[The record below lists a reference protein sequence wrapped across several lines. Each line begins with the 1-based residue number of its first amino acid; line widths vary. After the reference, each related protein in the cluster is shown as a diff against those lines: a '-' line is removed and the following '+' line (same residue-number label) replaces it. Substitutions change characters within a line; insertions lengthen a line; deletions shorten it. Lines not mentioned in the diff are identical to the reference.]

1 MNLFLRPENMTKVNK
16 SFSVNVSVAFR
27 TRFGSLTKS
36 EVFQF
41 DGLYTRMGSEPLQF
55 NILLTFCHRK
65 IVGCDFQY
73 NYKLNNTDLMTLK
86 LDNVDI
92 FQCASECLDDESC
105 QNGWVHFSG
114 NNEVRS
120 TTQIDELLLL

>member
-1 MNLFLRPENMTKVNK
+1 MQFYFGSPHAFLLECRIRLGVT
-16 SFSVNVSVAFR
+16 FR
-27 TRFGSLTKS
+27 TQNLGFR
-36 EVFQF
+36 V
-41 DGLYTRMGSEPLQF
+41 
-55 NILLTFCHRK
+55 LLTFCHRK

-114 NNEVRS
+114 NNEVGS

>member
-1 MNLFLRPENMTKVNK
+1 
-16 SFSVNVSVAFR
+16 
-27 TRFGSLTKS
+27 
-36 EVFQF
+36 
-41 DGLYTRMGSEPLQF
+41 
-55 NILLTFCHRK
+55 
-65 IVGCDFQY
+65 
-73 NYKLNNTDLMTLK
+73 MTLK

-114 NNEVRS
+114 NNEVGS